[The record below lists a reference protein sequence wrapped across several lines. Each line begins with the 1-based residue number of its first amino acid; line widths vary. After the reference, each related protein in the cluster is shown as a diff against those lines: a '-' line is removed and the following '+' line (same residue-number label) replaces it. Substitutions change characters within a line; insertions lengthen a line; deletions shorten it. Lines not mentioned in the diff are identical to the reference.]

1 MGSSMQKSE
10 EYIAYG
16 IGNYYQAVKQ
26 EVSSIIEFNYICDKK
41 FDNVSD
47 TEYDGIQIIHR

>member
-1 MGSSMQKSE
+1 MGSSMQKCE

-26 EVSSIIEFNYICDKK
+26 EVA
-41 FDNVSD
+41 V
-47 TEYDGIQIIHR
+47 

>member
-1 MGSSMQKSE
+1 MQKCE

-26 EVSSIIEFNYICDKK
+26 EVGSIIDL
-41 FDNVSD
+41 
-47 TEYDGIQIIHR
+47 IIYVIKSLIMY